1 MSLKTAIIILA
12 VVVLL
17 QTAACTWL
25 WFRCEHGQRFMHIGT
40 TAIATYVMFDT
51 KTAQAC
57 WAGPPG
63 EYTIGSADGKQRQET
78 NGANIPF
85 CKDLK

>member
-1 MSLKTAIIILA
+1 MIILFNIVFLEA
-12 VVVLL
+12 
-17 QTAACTWL
+17 AACTWL
-25 WFRCEHGQRFMHIGT
+25 WFRCEHRQRFTYIGT

-63 EYTIGSADGKQRQET
+63 PYTIESPDGKQKQET